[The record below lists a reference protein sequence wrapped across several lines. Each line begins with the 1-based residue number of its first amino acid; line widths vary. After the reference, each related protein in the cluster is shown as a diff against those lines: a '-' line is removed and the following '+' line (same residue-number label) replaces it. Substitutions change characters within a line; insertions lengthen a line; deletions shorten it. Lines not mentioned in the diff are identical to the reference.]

1 MEDVL
6 DSLSELMRS
15 LTRIANKTPD
25 AVLKV
30 DLERLDRARNVLK
43 LNSPPLDKS
52 QIPVQSQLLNKH
64 SVMRWVACSERMPD
78 YDGMYVVFIHQ
89 PQPCGNVWQYQR
101 IVENAFNRWVLE
113 DENEEVKY
121 WTELLPPPIA

>member
-30 DLERLDRARNVLK
+30 DLERLDRAKNILK
-43 LNSPPLDKS
+43 MNCPPLDES
-52 QIPVQSQLLNKH
+52 QIPVQSQL
-64 SVMRWVACSERMPD
+64 
-78 YDGMYVVFIHQ
+78 
-89 PQPCGNVWQYQR
+89 
-101 IVENAFNRWVLE
+101 
-113 DENEEVKY
+113 
-121 WTELLPPPIA
+121 